1 MLGLFSEGDKYI
13 RLPSFIKDEEG
24 NETGRWVGEAEE
36 EEVNPLE
43 HPHTRVTGEMLVRR
57 DVAHATATPLPGFF
71 YAATVVFVF
80 VAVHGLSENC

>member
-36 EEVNPLE
+36 EEEV
-43 HPHTRVTGEMLVRR
+43 G
-57 DVAHATATPLPGFF
+57 
-71 YAATVVFVF
+71 
-80 VAVHGLSENC
+80 

>member
-1 MLGLFSEGDKYI
+1 MKRATKRGGGWEKQRRRRRS
-13 RLPSFIKDEEG
+13 
-24 NETGRWVGEAEE
+24 
-36 EEVNPLE
+36 VNPLE